1 MTLALKVVS
10 DSARLLPPW
19 DICLAPRG
27 SKEFSGAEHLR
38 GPSSAESHPL
48 PLGHFSYRWRF
59 QARVCTQM
67 YVHPTLNMELDS
79 PSLKI
84 LIASHY
90 HTHPQSCPFYFSTAL
105 SCCWAPPRSS
115 HPVAHTPTC
124 GPGWSAIS
132 TPQLCLPDQPHAVST
147 SAPSLSISHPAV
159 PG

>member
-90 HTHPQSCPFYFSTAL
+90 HTHPQSCPFYCSTAL
-105 SCCWAPPRSS
+105 SCCWAPLDL
-115 HPVAHTPTC
+115 HILLPTRPHVDRA
-124 GPGWSAIS
+124 GA
-132 TPQLCLPDQPHAVST
+132 QLAPHSFAFQT
-147 SAPSLSISHPAV
+147 NPMR
-159 PG
+159 